1 MSPSSARKVRGP
13 HPPSLSASSTCCFVG
28 RPGEQPTDSTQPS
41 LRLVDPLSLKLPP
54 AIEATHALL
63 SLILPRACTPVA
75 YLKIASELG
84 LPLALVQ
91 LRHRATHED
100 LPSLTVLL
108 ESANMALDWLYAHY
122 WVPRLNDIEG
132 TGQARKRAMLDTQ
145 SIPPTLTQI
154 DHWIG
159 SAARELPA
167 LCSIL
172 SERQVLVPQAVKKR
186 CQSLKDPL
194 PESLKNLYE
203 PLLDHLAQSYPQ
215 LFIRLLVST
224 LLDILSAIPEEEPGK
239 NKQADSTY
247 YYTCAAWLF
256 YLLLRVDGGTMGQ
269 EALRSL
275 LMKPNQY
282 TLSIVERLK
291 KQANQSD
298 WFVEGAISPLIDVL
312 HHTKTQAH
320 QGENLMDESIDI
332 GIAAMK
338 QRWESLVTKEE
349 ELVNEGGSTWKLV
362 PETNW
367 APCPIGC
374 LPDQTVP
381 DLYKAFVQP
390 S

>member
-1 MSPSSARKVRGP
+1 
-13 HPPSLSASSTCCFVG
+13 
-28 RPGEQPTDSTQPS
+28 
-41 LRLVDPLSLKLPP
+41 
-54 AIEATHALL
+54 
-63 SLILPRACTPVA
+63 
-75 YLKIASELG
+75 
-84 LPLALVQ
+84 
-91 LRHRATHED
+91 
-100 LPSLTVLL
+100 
-108 ESANMALDWLYAHY
+108 
-122 WVPRLNDIEG
+122 
-132 TGQARKRAMLDTQ
+132 MLDTTQ
-145 SIPPTLTQI
+145 VDFLQLLPQI

-159 SAARELPA
+159 SAARELRGDGSQSRNTEDDGQGDHRPIAA

-256 YLLLRVDGGTMGQ
+256 YLLLRHVIDCRKIKKTSQ
-269 EALRSL
+269 
-275 LMKPNQY
+275 
-282 TLSIVERLK
+282 SIRLVCRGRDFPLDRCPASH
-291 KQANQSD
+291 QDPS
-298 WFVEGAISPLIDVL
+298 SP
-312 HHTKTQAH
+312 
-320 QGENLMDESIDI
+320 GENLMDESIDI